1 MASCTVDRVKNLSG
15 LVVATVL
22 VVSACS
28 GGGSLSADEE
38 AWCIDNPDVVD
49 DAAGDL
55 DLLDFVD
62 VYYIVNGDG
71 LESDGEPKITDANI
85 ELSEDLRARNS
96 TDPGALFD
104 DLIETYLTH
113 PDGEE
118 ACSAAYAEE
127 S

>member
-1 MASCTVDRVKNLSG
+1 MKSLLALA
-15 LVVATVL
+15 VATVL
-22 VVSACS
+22 AISACS

-38 AWCIDNPDVVD
+38 TWCIDNPDIVD

-71 LESDGEPKITDANI
+71 LESDGEPKLTDANI
-85 ELSEDLRARNS
+85 ELSEEMRARNS
-96 TDPGALFD
+96 ADPEALFD

-113 PDGEE
+113 PDGQE
-118 ACSAAYAEE
+118 ACSAAHAEE